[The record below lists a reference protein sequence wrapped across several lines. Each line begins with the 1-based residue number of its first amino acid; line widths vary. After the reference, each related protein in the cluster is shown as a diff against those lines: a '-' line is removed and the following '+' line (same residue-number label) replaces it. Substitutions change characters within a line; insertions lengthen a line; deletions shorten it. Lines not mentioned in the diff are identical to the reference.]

1 MNELANFW
9 NIIVESN
16 TFNFAVLLIIFAV
29 LYKKMNVADGIEKIK
44 QGIIN
49 SINSAKEEQKCA
61 KNKLKDAQKS
71 IENIDSDI
79 AKQLEDAVQRGEGLA
94 NQILANTEEKVQLIE
109 KNVKRVINAE
119 EKTLSAKMTEKT
131 LNASIELAKKYIIS
145 TLENNQDLHNK
156 FIDESIENID
166 RM

>member
-16 TFNFAVLLIIFAV
+16 TFNFAVLLVIFAV

-79 AKQLEDAVQRGEGLA
+79 AKQLKDAVQRGEGLA

-131 LNASIELAKKYIIS
+131 LNASIKLAKKHIIS

>member
-29 LYKKMNVADGIEKIK
+29 LYKKMNVSDGIEKIK
-44 QGIIN
+44 LGIIN
-49 SINSAKEEQKCA
+49 SINSVKEEQECA
-61 KNKLKDAQKS
+61 KSKLKKAQKS
-71 IENIDSDI
+71 IENIDNDI
-79 AKQLEDAVQRGEGLA
+79 AKQLEEASQRGDGLA
-94 NQILANTEEKVQLIE
+94 TQIIASADAKVKQIE
-109 KNVKRVINAE
+109 KNAERVIEAE
-119 EKTLSAKMTEKT
+119 EKTLSAKMTGKT
-131 LNASIELAKKYIIS
+131 LDASIELAKKHIVS

-166 RM
+166 RI

>member
-1 MNELANFW
+1 M
-9 NIIVESN
+9 
-16 TFNFAVLLIIFAV
+16 
-29 LYKKMNVADGIEKIK
+29 
-44 QGIIN
+44 
-49 SINSAKEEQKCA
+49 
-61 KNKLKDAQKS
+61 
-71 IENIDSDI
+71 
-79 AKQLEDAVQRGEGLA
+79 EDAAQRGDGLA

-131 LNASIELAKKYIIS
+131 LNASIELAKKHIIS

>member
-61 KNKLKDAQKS
+61 KNKLKDAKKS

-109 KNVKRVINAE
+109 KRVINAE

-131 LNASIELAKKYIIS
+131 LNASIELAKKHIIS

>member
-16 TFNFAVLLIIFAV
+16 TFNFAVLLVIFAV

-49 SINSAKEEQKCA
+49 SINSAIEEQKCA
-61 KNKLKDAQKS
+61 KNKLKDAKKS

-119 EKTLSAKMTEKT
+119 EKTLSAKMT
-131 LNASIELAKKYIIS
+131 
-145 TLENNQDLHNK
+145 
-156 FIDESIENID
+156 
-166 RM
+166 